1 MTVCLTLPVAE
12 AASCAF
18 VAVAAAA
25 FRASSWL
32 RLRFDLFRG
41 CGRDACVAV
50 AAAAFRASSWLR
62 PRFDLSRGCG
72 RDACDAQVCPNVFSE
87 TQNMQ
92 EQ

>member
-32 RLRFDLFRG
+32 RPRFDLF
-41 CGRDACVAV
+41 
-50 AAAAFRASSWLR
+50 
-62 PRFDLSRGCG
+62 RGCG